1 MDTSNGE
8 EIVEKVESN
17 QALSNVGGGRV
28 VTEFKASFDGVCE
41 RNQASSVIF
50 TSIFTYIYTPPSI
63 NNDHPKSI

>member
-17 QALSNVGGGRV
+17 QALSGGRV

-50 TSIFTYIYTPPSI
+50 TYIFTYIYTPPSI